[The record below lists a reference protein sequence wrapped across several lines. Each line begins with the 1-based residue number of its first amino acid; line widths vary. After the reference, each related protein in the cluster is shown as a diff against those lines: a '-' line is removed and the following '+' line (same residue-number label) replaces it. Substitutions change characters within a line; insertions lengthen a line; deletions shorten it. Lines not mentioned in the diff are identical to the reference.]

1 MSPDVY
7 ATRAANA
14 QAKHDAGMA
23 RLVEAQREIQGEIDR
38 RKAPRRQA
46 DLVCTEYR
54 SGWGAWLAGACVA
67 FLVGLIAGAGF

>member
-23 RLVEAQREIQGEIDR
+23 SLAEAQREIQGEIER

-46 DLVCTEYR
+46 DVVRTEYR
-54 SGWGAWLAGACVA
+54 SGWRDWLAAVA
-67 FLVGLIAGAGF
+67 LGLIVGVLAGAGF

>member
-23 RLVEAQREIQGEIDR
+23 SLAEAQREIQGEIER
-38 RKAPRRQA
+38 GKAPRRQSDVA
-46 DLVCTEYR
+46 PIEYR